1 MKAFMLGWEFPPFIS
16 GGLGTACHG
25 LTKAMGRL
33 GIRIAFVLPRA
44 QASRTEGLIRVL
56 SAEGWIKTEEVDAF
70 KHMSFHEIP
79 SSLRPYVSSR
89 PDEADRGRG
98 PFRRG
103 DRCYVRLWHS
113 QASEQAENYPRDL
126 AQQVHRYASKAVEI
140 ATVEEFDIIH
150 AHDWMTFPA
159 GIAVAESTGKPLVVH
174 VHSTECDRSGDNLNQ
189 YVYDI
194 ERRGMHFAN
203 KIIAVSNYTKNII
216 IRRYGVEPE
225 KVKVV
230 YNGVEH
236 DSESNDTS
244 SYTLPDKTEK
254 IVLFLGRIT
263 MQKGPEYFLAAAKK
277 VLEKIDN
284 VKFVMAGDG
293 DMTHRMVEYA
303 AFLGI
308 GHKVLFTRFLKGID
322 VDRAYQMADV
332 YVMPSVSEP
341 FGIAPLEALK
351 HKVPVLV
358 SKQSGI
364 AEVLT
369 HALKVDFWDIHQMA
383 NKIVAL
389 LRYPVLSRALREQ
402 GHSEMQ
408 KFRWEDAAVKVK
420 RIYEEVLAGP
430 PAVLR

>member
-33 GIRIAFVLPRA
+33 GVHIAFVLPKARVGGTA
-44 QASRTEGLIRVL
+44 GPVRVL
-56 SAEGWIKTEEVDAF
+56 SAEGYVKTEDISAF
-70 KHMSFHEIP
+70 KHVSFHEIP
-79 SSLRPYVSSR
+79 SMLRPYVSSFA
-89 PDEADRGRG
+89 DEAHCRGRG

-103 DRCYVRLWHS
+103 SGFYVRSWHS
-113 QASEQAENYPRDL
+113 YESEQVENYPHDL
-126 AQQVHRYASKAVEI
+126 TQQAHRYASKAVEI

-150 AHDWMTFPA
+150 AHDWMTYPA

-174 VHSTECDRSGDNLNQ
+174 VHSTECDRSGEHLNQ
-189 YVYDI
+189 YIYDI
-194 ERRGMHFAN
+194 ERRGMHFAS
-203 KIIAVSNYTKNII
+203 KVIAVSNYTKNII
-216 IRRYGVEPE
+216 VRRYGVEPE
-225 KVKVV
+225 KVNVV
-230 YNGVEH
+230 YNGIERD
-236 DSESNDTS
+236 DSDNGASN
-244 SYTLPDKTEK
+244 YTLPDKTEK

-293 DMTHRMVEYA
+293 DMTNRMVEYA
-303 AFLGI
+303 AWLGI

-322 VDRAYQMADV
+322 VDRAYQMADL

-351 HKVPVLV
+351 HKVPVIV

-364 AEVLT
+364 AEILT
-369 HALKVDFWDIHQMA
+369 HVLKVDFWDIHQMA
-383 NKIVAL
+383 NKIVAV
-389 LRYPVLSRALREQ
+389 LRYPVLSRALREH

-408 KFRWEDAAVKVK
+408 KFRWEDAAASVKN
-420 RIYEEVLAGP
+420 IYEEVLCGY
-430 PAVLR
+430 